1 MTLHHFQT
9 RAHTFKLIHKIH
21 QTQIRVYLRA
31 FCAVICFAVHLLR
44 ARFASRSRAM
54 TNNKN
59 TYYIHHRT
67 ACLLICAGLLLG
79 SLSLC
84 AASLRAQPDG
94 AAFKFNESI
103 DLLGATKVG
112 RQPPIQ
118 ASLLAAIV
126 EFCFGQY
133 VCAFRK
139 FAGPMMCETSAL
151 SFVFFYLSRDS
162 DNDNCVV
169 MWQVRLLIEQCEFAL
184 AIDRRA
190 MCQRRWC

>member
-1 MTLHHFQT
+1 MHTKSHLKSFQDHRVRSIQKPCCDITPFSNARTYIQINTQNTSNPNT
-9 RAHTFKLIHKIH
+9 RLPS
-21 QTQIRVYLRA
+21 RVLCGYLFRGSPSARA
-31 FCAVICFAVHLLR
+31 LCVAI
-44 ARFASRSRAM
+44 SRDDKQQKHILYTSS
-54 TNNKN
+54 
-59 TYYIHHRT
+59 Y
-67 ACLLICAGLLLG
+67 CLLVDLCGAVVRI

-103 DLLGATKVG
+103 DLLGASKVG

-162 DNDNCVV
+162 DNDNC
-169 MWQVRLLIEQCEFAL
+169 
-184 AIDRRA
+184 DY
-190 MCQRRWC
+190 